1 MSKRSRPGFTLVEL
15 LVVISI
21 IGVLMGLLIPAVQ
34 AAREAARR
42 TECANNVKNLALAAV
57 TYETTNR
64 KLPGYINHFGSFSG
78 ANDPG
83 DPDNTYTTAHEKY
96 GTWHVALMPNLGAQA
111 TYERYNEDKYPLYAT
126 DTPNAVGGWHIN
138 SVPNIPIFVCA
149 SATGVAFDSQE
160 AAQNTYISNNGFW
173 PTEAANGTDA
183 GDPAT
188 YGAVT
193 AVQLKNVETKANGA
207 FNNKAEALG
216 PVGPTIRMDDFK
228 DGGNNTILF
237 SESLQAQ
244 PWNRWTL
251 GSSTTAANAKVM
263 QGMVFH
269 FRDESE
275 GTTLAPAPES
285 VMKINWQAM
294 EGQMTSADA
303 PLWARPS
310 SAHNG
315 GVNAGFA
322 DGASRWVSE
331 SIDYRVYQAYLTL
344 RGKSS
349 SVPFKEFVPAGDA
362 L

>member
-64 KLPGYINHFGSFSG
+64 KLPGYLNYFGEFTG

-83 DPDNTYTTAHEKY
+83 DPDNTYTTAHHKY

-126 DTPNAVGGWHIN
+126 DTPNAINGWQIN
-138 SVPNIPIFVCA
+138 SVPNIPIFVCP
-149 SATGVAFDSQE
+149 SANGMAFDSQE
-160 AAQNTYISNNGFW
+160 SAQNTYISNNGFW
-173 PTEAANGTDA
+173 PVDTDGNPIGYNSVTSPMLEA
-183 GDPAT
+183 
-188 YGAVT
+188 
-193 AVQLKNVETKANGA
+193 VETKANGA
-207 FNNKAEALG
+207 FNNKAENAG
-216 PVGPTIRMDDFK
+216 PVGPAIRMDDFK

-244 PWNRWTL
+244 PWNTWYL
-251 GSSTTAANAKVM
+251 SGSNFNAGNAKAM

-275 GTTLAPAPES
+275 GTTLADPPIDA
-285 VMKINWQAM
+285 MKINWQAIEAVM
-294 EGQMTSADA
+294 DA
-303 PLWARPS
+303 TNAPVLARPS
-310 SAHNG
+310 SGHSG

-322 DGASRWVSE
+322 DGASRWISE
-331 SIDYRVYQAYLTL
+331 TIDYRVYQAYLTL

-349 SVPFKEFVPAGDA
+349 NVPFKEFVPAGET